1 MVVLNPIAGTSV
13 LQPRL
18 WALLASLLIVLL
30 MGAPSPAAAQNLL
43 RNGNFSLG
51 AADKPASWI
60 SDLWARNIGTEFRW
74 EAPGQGLGHVVIQSQ
89 RPNDARWT
97 QSARVKA
104 RTWYHL
110 SGWVRGINISAAGMG
125 ANLSIMRGFDN
136 AGGLHGEDT
145 GWRNV
150 SMYFRTNPGEELV
163 TVACRLGGYGQE
175 SSGEV
180 QCTGID
186 LSEVGGPPANATHIY
201 GDRNPTRDASGI
213 PASMA
218 ILLLLALAIGRFG
231 WPTADIPKR
240 ELWLFALILSLVLGA
255 KILIAPLYSY
265 KVDLGTYAAWASR
278 LAQLGPANFYASGY
292 FADYPPGY
300 MYALWGVGYAVKTL
314 GVAWSSATAIIFLKL
329 PALLADLAIAWLTF
343 VRLRPGGKR
352 LAWGAALAFALNPA
366 LILNSAVWGQ
376 TDAILSLFL
385 LLAFLAQGKRQFELS
400 WALLGLAILTK
411 PQALLVAPLFVFWPW
426 GWWRGGRFLTTA
438 LSVLLTTFFV
448 ADPFRAGRPWS
459 WLIELYTSTAGN
471 YAETSV
477 NAMNMAAVLFGMRG
491 QDSVLHAGLPAQAWG
506 FIIGLGVG
514 LGFLI
519 TYLRARDRVT
529 YTQLLAASTLVAF
542 VCLTRMHE
550 RYLYPFF
557 VFAGLLGVSGRNGL
571 LYWTL
576 SGLFLTNELVV
587 FLEQAQATAGPVW
600 LWQSVGVL
608 TTFGMLGWLA
618 LARNTAKGTFEPP
631 GAAVLEIDD
640 QQWEQA
646 RQQETALLPPDSPNP
661 PDPARKSRPV
671 WSIPEVASL
680 GLLMMVGACLRFWNL
695 GEPAEIVFDET
706 YFVEQARQYLS
717 GVDFMDPHP
726 PFAKWMIASGI
737 TIFGDNPFGWRVM
750 NAIAGTVLIGLM
762 YLLGRELFRQ
772 RFAAFVAAFCIT
784 FDGLLLVD
792 SRIAVID
799 IHYITWAI
807 GAYILTLRLVADR
820 DFRNLRRLLTIGAVL
835 GISVG
840 AKLYIPFFSFLLVLA
855 IIGWV
860 GWQEAQRRQ
869 IHPVR
874 YLLLPINVVGWTAFG
889 FYALTFAGDYFWGWW
904 HSPIDFVRYIFID
917 VPGYQA
923 AVAEATHPYSSK
935 WYTWPLQLK
944 PIWYFWRDASQEQG
958 TVVGI
963 WGLGNPII
971 WWASVP
977 ALLLALFHTFKY
989 RSFVSGFIV
998 AGWLLHILPWVGIGR
1013 TLFLYHY
1020 LPSLLFG
1027 FLALAWMVDR
1037 LSRDVGSRAE
1047 RSFSG
1052 AILIATLIPFAGEA
1066 AGMWGWLGVI
1076 GLLVG
1081 YQASVVSRRVNPVRL
1096 GQVVAIGFLVAAIGV
1111 SVYLLPIWL
1120 GTPITKSA
1128 WEARMWI
1135 SKVGTMGWL

>member
-1 MVVLNPIAGTSV
+1 MVGLNPIAGTSL
-13 LQPRL
+13 LQPRF
-18 WALLASLLIVLL
+18 WALLTSLLVVLL
-30 MGAPSPAAAQNLL
+30 LGAPSPAAAQNLL
-43 RNGNFSLG
+43 RNGNFSQG
-51 AADKPASWI
+51 AAEKPASWI
-60 SDLWARNIGTEFRW
+60 SDLWARNVGTEFRW
-74 EAPGQGLGHVVIQSQ
+74 EAPEQGLGIVVIES
-89 RPNDARWT
+89 RKPNDARWT

-110 SGWVRGINISAAGMG
+110 SGWVRGKNVSAAGLG

-145 GWRNV
+145 GWRKV

-186 LSEVGGPPANATHIY
+186 LSEVGGPPAHAAFIY
-201 GDRNPTRDASGI
+201 GDRNPEQEASGI
-213 PASMA
+213 PAGMA
-218 ILLLLALAIGRFG
+218 ILLLLAFAVVKFG
-231 WPTADIPKR
+231 WPTADTPKP
-240 ELWLFALILSLVLGA
+240 ELGILAVILVLILVA
-255 KILIAPLYSY
+255 KVLIAPLYSY
-265 KVDLGTYAAWASR
+265 RVDLGTYAAWASR

-300 MYALWGVGYAVKTL
+300 MYALWAVGGAVKAL
-314 GVAWSSATAIIFLKL
+314 GIAWSSATAIILLKL
-329 PALLADLAIAWLTF
+329 PALLADFAIAWLTYI
-343 VRLRPGGKR
+343 RLRPGGKS

-376 TDAILSLFL
+376 TDSILSLLL

-400 WALLGLAILTK
+400 FALLVLAILTK
-411 PQALLVAPLFVFWPW
+411 PQALLVAPLFIFWPW
-426 GWWRGGRFLTTA
+426 GWWRSGRPVTTA
-438 LSVLLTTFFV
+438 LIALATTFLI
-448 ADPFRAGRPWS
+448 ADPFRSGRPWS
-459 WLIELYTSTAGN
+459 WLIELYSGTAGN

-477 NAMNMAAVLFGMRG
+477 NAMNLAAVLFGMRG
-491 QDSVLHAGLPAQAWG
+491 QDAVLHGGLPAQAWG
-506 FIIGLGVG
+506 FIIGLGIG
-514 LGFLI
+514 LGFLVA
-519 TYLRARDRVT
+519 YLRARDRVS
-529 YTQLLAASTLVAF
+529 YTQLLAAATLVAF

-557 VFAGLLGVSGRNGL
+557 VFAGLLGVSGRNGI
-571 LYWTL
+571 LYWLL

-587 FLEQAQATAGPVW
+587 YLEQAQATAGPVW

-608 TTFGMLGWLA
+608 TTLGMLAWLA
-618 LARNTAKGTFEPP
+618 LATKTGKGTFEPP
-631 GAAVLEIDD
+631 GAAVLKIDD
-640 QQWEQA
+640 QQWADSHHEEQVP
-646 RQQETALLPPDSPNP
+646 LPTPP
-661 PDPARKSRPV
+661 PDPDRQKRPA
-671 WSIPEVASL
+671 WSLSEVAALS
-680 GLLMMVGACLRFWNL
+680 LLMMAGACLRFWNL

-726 PFAKWMIASGI
+726 PFAKWVIASGI
-737 TIFGDNPFGWRVM
+737 AIFGDEPFGWRVM
-750 NAIAGTVLIGLM
+750 NAFVGTTLIGLM

-772 RFAAFVAAFCIT
+772 RFAAFVAAFCVT

-799 IHYITWAI
+799 IHYITWAV
-807 GAYILTLRLVADR
+807 GAYILTLRLVADH
-820 DFRNLRRLLTIGAVL
+820 DFRNIRRLLTIGAVL

-855 IIGWV
+855 TISWL
-860 GWQEAQRRQ
+860 GWQEARRRRIQ
-869 IHPVR
+869 PVR
-874 YLLLPINVVGWTAFG
+874 FLLLPINIVGWTAFA
-889 FYALTFAGDYFWGWW
+889 FYTLTFAGDYFWGWW
-904 HSPIDFVRYIFID
+904 HSPVDLVRYIFID

-923 AVAEATHPYSSK
+923 AVADATHPYSSQ

-963 WGLGNPII
+963 WGLGNPIL

-998 AGWLLHILPWVGIGR
+998 AGWLLHILPWVGIER

-1027 FLALAWMVDR
+1027 FLALAWMIDR
-1037 LSRDVGSRAE
+1037 LARGVGGPAE
-1047 RSFSG
+1047 RSFTG
-1052 AILIATLIPFAGEA
+1052 LILIATLLPFAGEA
-1066 AGMWGWLGVI
+1066 AGRWGWGCLI
-1076 GLLVG
+1076 GLLAG
-1081 YQASVVSRRVNPVRL
+1081 YQAIILSRRANPVRL
-1096 GQVVAIGFLVAAIGV
+1096 GQVVAVGFLLAAIGV
-1111 SVYLLPIWL
+1111 TVYLLPIWL